1 MRGTC
6 DITINTPNF
15 SIRIKKR
22 NTVHARLREMHY
34 VSVTITKRLHQI
46 KKRMAIRDF

>member
-1 MRGTC
+1 MRETC

-34 VSVTITKRLHQI
+34 VSVDNETTTSNQETH
-46 KKRMAIRDF
+46 DDT